1 MARVLRSS
9 YQMFAC
15 CLHEG
20 CAGRPWATCALEE
33 QPPSWMEPSNRTRP
47 AGRNLPAG
55 RSLPAGRTQPDEP
68 FQPDKPPTRL
78 SPTRRK
84 SFRAENR
91 RMELLITPLFCEF
104 LPGNAITCGRM
115 DAREGARVAP
125 LLRRRSR
132 CRSSSVPA
140 TSPLP
145 QHSPPLFE
153 TSKCRWRRR
162 LPSRN
167 PQREAQGRRR
177 GTSGA
182 TVGS

>member
-20 CAGRPWATCALEE
+20 CVGRPWATCALEE
-33 QPPSWMEPSNRTRP
+33 QPLSWMEPSNRTRP

-55 RSLPAGRTQPDEP
+55 RIQLGEV
-68 FQPDKPPTRL
+68 FQLGEPPTRL
-78 SPTRRK
+78 SPTKRK

-91 RMELLITPLFCEF
+91 RIELLMTPLFCEF
-104 LPGNAITCGRM
+104 PPENAIACGRM
-115 DAREGARVAP
+115 DVREGARVAL
-125 LLRRRSR
+125 LLRRRPR
-132 CRSSSVPA
+132 CHSSSVAA
-140 TSPLP
+140 TKPLP
-145 QHSPPLFE
+145 RHSHPQFE
-153 TSKCRWRRR
+153 TFKCKWHRGF
-162 LPSRN
+162 PSRN
-167 PQREAQGRRR
+167 PQRKAQGHRR